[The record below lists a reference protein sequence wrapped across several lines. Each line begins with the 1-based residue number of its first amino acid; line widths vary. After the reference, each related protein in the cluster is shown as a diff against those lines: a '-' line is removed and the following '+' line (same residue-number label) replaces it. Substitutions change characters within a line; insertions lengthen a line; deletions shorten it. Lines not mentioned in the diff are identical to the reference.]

1 MNFDRFIANNFLSKE
16 RGSMSAPLVKIA
28 VASIAVGVLVMI
40 MSVSILRGFQNEI
53 TRKVSG
59 FGSHIVVKN
68 LQPSSTIGATP
79 FETDSKTE
87 ERIKQV
93 RGVTH
98 LQSFATKGG
107 MAKTEEQIHG
117 IILKGMSRD
126 YDTSFFAENIV
137 EGRLFRFA
145 EGAAS
150 NEIIVSSTITNKLM
164 LKVGDKLRTY
174 FWQNNNYRARAFTIV
189 GIYNT
194 DLTDFDQH
202 YIIGD
207 LAQVQRLN
215 EWNPNEVEGYE
226 LTVDN
231 FDHLKHIA
239 YNVLSVIDYDLTCT
253 TVVEQNPALFAWL
266 NLLNSNIFL
275 IIGIMILVCV
285 VAIISALLIMIF
297 EKASTI
303 GLLKTIG
310 ATNRSVRNIFL
321 IKSAHII
328 GQGIL
333 IGDAIAFALC
343 WLQYRFHIIHLD
355 SESYSMSFVPI
366 ELNAITFL
374 LISLG
379 SLAVCLAA
387 LLAPAAYIARIEP
400 AKSLRFQ

>member
-1 MNFDRFIANNFLSKE
+1 
-16 RGSMSAPLVKIA
+16 MSAPLVKIA

-53 TRKVSG
+53 TRKVAG
-59 FGSHIVVKN
+59 FGSHIVVKGM
-68 LQPSSTIGATP
+68 QPASYNQAQPISTQRSDIQ
-79 FETDSKTE
+79 
-87 ERIKQV
+87 RITLVPGIKHMQY
-93 RGVTH
+93 
-98 LQSFATKGG
+98 FATKGG
-107 MAKTEEQIHG
+107 MAKTEDQIHG
-117 IILKGMSRD
+117 IIFKGMSRD
-126 YDTSFFAENIV
+126 YDTTFFAENMV
-137 EGRLFRFA
+137 EGRLFHFA
-145 EGAAS
+145 DSTAS
-150 NEIIVSSTITNKLM
+150 NEIIISSTIANKLR
-164 LKVGDKLRTY
+164 LHVGDKLRTY
-174 FWQNNNYRARAFTIV
+174 FWQGNNYRARAFAIT

-207 LAQVQRLN
+207 LSQVQRIN
-215 EWNPNEVEGYE
+215 EWQSDEVEGYE

-231 FDHLKHIA
+231 FDRIGDIA
-239 YNVLSVIDYDLTCT
+239 HKVLYTIDYDLTCS
-253 TVVEQNPALFAWL
+253 TVMDQNPALFAWL

-275 IIGIMILVCV
+275 IIGIMILVCI

-343 WLQYRFHIIHLD
+343 WLQHRFHLIHLD

-366 ELNAITFL
+366 ELSAITFL

-379 SLAVCLAA
+379 SLIVCLIA
-387 LLAPAAYIARIEP
+387 LLAPASYIARIEP
-400 AKSLRFQ
+400 AKTLRFQ